1 MRLFQGIDHREV
13 VFFQL
18 IGRVYQHQ
26 AAARSGRQ
34 QGYQPLEAIAMV
46 HGDAG
51 VVTHVGAQVLHLV
64 VVQLHQRQLVLLAG
78 EATGE
83 LRRARVVV
91 QLTIDIH
98 IGDDAQI
105 GGHGRPLGPLIPQ
118 SANAIGV
125 FRLLLRPVAAQVVE
139 TATGMGV
146 QHDEGFLLLLEG
158 LDDQGLNGVFQHV
171 GVVAGVKGVAITQHI
186 RSLRGPCW
194 APSNDR

>member
-1 MRLFQGIDHREV
+1 
-13 VFFQL
+13 
-18 IGRVYQHQ
+18 
-26 AAARSGRQ
+26 
-34 QGYQPLEAIAMV
+34 MV

-51 VVTHVGAQVLHLV
+51 VIAHVGAQVFHFV

-83 LRRARVVV
+83 LWRAGVVV
-91 QLTIDIH
+91 QLAIAVH
-98 IGDDAQI
+98 LFDDAEI
-105 GGHGRPLGPLIPQ
+105 GGHGRPLGPLVPQ
-118 SANAIGV
+118 AADAVGILG
-125 FRLLLRPVAAQVVE
+125 LLLGPVAAQVVE

-171 GVVAGVKGVAITQHI
+171 GMVAGVKGVAVAQHI